1 MLLYVAQSSWELE
14 KPLFC
19 SDSQATNISAKAPD
33 ITQGSTASLILEFK
47 KVDCMI
53 VDEDENYQ
61 LIRLRNTFL
70 TADQIFYQERFTHK
84 THAKKIT
91 SILE

>member
-1 MLLYVAQSSWELE
+1 
-14 KPLFC
+14 
-19 SDSQATNISAKAPD
+19 
-33 ITQGSTASLILEFK
+33 
-47 KVDCMI
+47 MI

-84 THAKKIT
+84 THTKKIT

>member
-1 MLLYVAQSSWELE
+1 MTRLSSPVQCYLYVAQSSWELE

-53 VDEDENYQ
+53 VCRRWELSTNSSKKYVSDSRPDLLPREV
-61 LIRLRNTFL
+61 
-70 TADQIFYQERFTHK
+70 
-84 THAKKIT
+84 HA
-91 SILE
+91 

>member
-1 MLLYVAQSSWELE
+1 
-14 KPLFC
+14 
-19 SDSQATNISAKAPD
+19 
-33 ITQGSTASLILEFK
+33 
-47 KVDCMI
+47 MI